1 MASGY
6 AAGRCEF
13 KTAVLTKANLKEAEA
28 LRAARQ
34 PSHNTFIQHF
44 IFIPC
49 QNDTDFTGAGYT
61 VLRMPER
68 CKTHTWTS
76 VKFSRAC
83 ASGQVEN
90 LRDAVRDRFSGFLTR
105 FFLKGSGTADGR
117 HCMQIRHS
125 AIN

>member
-6 AAGRCEF
+6 AAGRCGF

-34 PSHNTFIQHF
+34 PSHNTFSQHF

-61 VLRMPER
+61 VFRMPER

-105 FFLKGSGTADGR
+105 FF
-117 HCMQIRHS
+117 
-125 AIN
+125 